1 MFGQQLVNKLFVYL
15 LSDIGQKII
24 KTNKRSYGD
33 ELDKFEPG
41 DLNDS
46 LCPSQKQF
54 ELIDDE
60 DAEKVID
67 LAKIDKEAA
76 IQMSNNLIER
86 IMDAQQGAAPDRYS
100 AGAP

>member
-1 MFGQQLVNKLFVYL
+1 MYL
-15 LSDIGQKII
+15 LSHIGQEII
-24 KTNKRSYGD
+24 KTNKRSYGN

-54 ELIDDE
+54 EMISNE

-67 LAKIDKEAA
+67 LAKVDEKKA
-76 IQMSNNLIER
+76 IQMRCNILIER
-86 IMDAQQGAAPDRYS
+86 IMVAQQDVALDTFMRFIATSELGRS
-100 AGAP
+100 RK